1 MISQIRESLCPVCAF
16 RRRDIWYFY
25 QTDAV
30 RRPSVGDLGQALEGS
45 RDVIRHAGVTAAA
58 VVVVVLGGCSSGSD
72 MVRGQS
78 AQAAPVTTTAAP
90 STSTTRPRRPPQQR
104 PPPRQTAPPTR
115 TQPWPPPLYKLSA
128 DSRALKSDPA
138 LAAVRSGVA
147 GGLATS
153 RKGVQVTRTAAYQ
166 TSVRNCTNVAQG
178 LATTRAAP
186 LRSTVPSVRWP
197 RRGRRASAR
206 SAASTC
212 RSSNVRRLAAG
223 HGCDGRTAD
232 DGGDQRRP
240 HRGDGPVAGGDSLAG
255 VHEGGGRRRAS
266 RARGMVAAAAQIYAK
281 TC

>member
-1 MISQIRESLCPVCAF
+1 M
-16 RRRDIWYFY
+16 
-25 QTDAV
+25 
-30 RRPSVGDLGQALEGS
+30 
-45 RDVIRHAGVTAAA
+45 IRHAGVTAAA

-90 STSTTRPRRPPQQR
+90 STTTPPATTTSTAAPTT
-104 PPPRQTAPPTR
+104 TAAASPT
-115 TQPWPPPLYKLSA
+115 QNAALAAALYKLSA

-166 TSVRNCTNVAQG
+166 TSVRSCTNVAQG
-178 LATTRAAP
+178 LATTRAGALAVYRAVGP
-186 LRSTVPSVRWP
+186 LATAGATRQRQI
-197 RRGRRASAR
+197 
-206 SAASTC
+206 
-212 RSSNVRRLAAG
+212 SSLNVSIANVRRLAAG
-223 HGCDGRTAD
+223 HGATGALPTMAEINAALIAATA
-232 DGGDQRRP
+232 QSR
-240 HRGDGPVAGGDSLAG
+240 AETASLAST
-255 VHEGGGRRRAS
+255 RAAGADGLA